1 MLTGVEAEVEI
12 WVGVRGGVCFGVWL
26 EVGPLAELETEDG
39 RQCVGLWDLLKEGP
53 CVAGTGDGVDV
64 GVTV

>member
-12 WVGVRGGVCFGVWL
+12 WVGVSGEVCFGVWL
-26 EVGPLAELETEDG
+26 EVEPLAELETEDG

-53 CVAGTGDGVDV
+53 YVAGTGEGEDV
-64 GVTV
+64 GVIV